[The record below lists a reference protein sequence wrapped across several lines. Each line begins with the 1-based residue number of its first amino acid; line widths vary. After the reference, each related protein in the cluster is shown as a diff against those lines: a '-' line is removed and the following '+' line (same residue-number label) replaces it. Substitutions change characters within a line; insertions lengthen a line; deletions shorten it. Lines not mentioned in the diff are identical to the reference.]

1 MFEHLAS
8 CVARISGGNATGTG
22 FFVAPG
28 QLLTCAHVVAP
39 ARDGN
44 DPIQVEYAGSTYE
57 AGVIKYLPAPFPD
70 LALLNV
76 DIPDHP
82 TVLLDPA
89 LSPGTSLYVFG
100 FTDKYRGG
108 EPATVEYEGQAL
120 LDAQSALMKFK
131 GGQIVPGLS
140 GAPLLNLMN
149 WTVAGIVKSTRD
161 RGSDLGGGGISSKT
175 IFEQLPELVA
185 LQRTI
190 HNWDKRWVNA
200 TQQQRERSA
209 DGEQVPVRIV
219 EVRQKKTAARA
230 SEEEID
236 PNRLPTKTLLESLW
250 CPQSLAWFEE
260 GLIALGSRDSV
271 LRIGST
277 DGRIVDEFAVP
288 ESYPSYIAVQGG
300 RWVAA
305 VCYTKLFVVDL
316 ETRTSRSVTLD
327 SGASTYAIGWSPD
340 GRHLAA
346 GGTNVLQVFDR
357 DLAVVS
363 SHHVGGK
370 GGAHGV
376 AWTPDGI
383 LHVGIGNGQV
393 WRLAEPFKEVEIA
406 FQRDARVDALQ
417 NSGVDER
424 LAVLWDDGQIEIRRG
439 AEIEAS
445 IATPGTDSFHGGG
458 PKIAWCLDQTVIA
471 CANGVSASVIMW
483 RIGSPSYVRR
493 RMDRHVLSLALDPSG
508 SQLALGID
516 EANREDGRVETL
528 EVSAIAGAL
537 SGQSGA
543 EAMPEPHLFEAD
555 WTALI
560 DSVTSAREGTQA
572 SFKVALNIP
581 YFEDEIDW
589 YEQAVRKADADARIK
604 RELTRNH
611 ERARKSA
618 LTLVNELRWAVEM
631 MQEAHFH
638 ETEISTVCDGFAS
651 VSINAVLGRLA
662 IKGHPQI
669 GSLEEFI
676 GYVFGYAK
684 SDLVYL
690 GFGSGDGRGL
700 TAEVP
705 MDFLLEVEQ
714 LLELGGALGEKHGAT
729 TPQQKVYA
737 ACQLFHDFDY
747 AFSYYDQRRL
757 WTKFVLPQVL
767 ERYPHEDVIFN
778 PSNVERFGLA

>member
-1 MFEHLAS
+1 
-8 CVARISGGNATGTG
+8 
-22 FFVAPG
+22 
-28 QLLTCAHVVAP
+28 
-39 ARDGN
+39 
-44 DPIQVEYAGSTYE
+44 
-57 AGVIKYLPAPFPD
+57 
-70 LALLNV
+70 V
-76 DIPDHP
+76 DISDHP

-131 GGQIVPGLS
+131 GGQIMPGLR
-140 GAPLLNLMN
+140 GAPMLNLNN

-190 HNWDKRWVNA
+190 HNWDKRWINA

-209 DGEQVPVRIV
+209 DGEQTPVRIV
-219 EVRQKKTAARA
+219 EVLQKKTAARA
-230 SEEEID
+230 PEEEID
-236 PNRLPTKTLLESLW
+236 PARLPTKTLLKSLW
-250 CPQSLAWFEE
+250 CPQSLAWFAK

-277 DGRIVDEFAVP
+277 DGRILDEFAVP

-316 ETRTSRSVTLD
+316 QSRNSRSVTLD

-340 GRHLAA
+340 GRYLAA

-357 DLAVVS
+357 DLAVIS
-363 SHHVGGK
+363 SHHVGGQ
-370 GGAHGV
+370 GGARGV
-376 AWTPDGI
+376 AWMPDGT
-383 LHVGIGNGQV
+383 LHFGIANGQV
-393 WRLAEPFKEVEIA
+393 WRLSEPFKEVEIA
-406 FQRDARVDALQ
+406 FQRDASVNALQ
-417 NSGVDER
+417 NSGVDDR

-445 IATPGTDSFHGGG
+445 ITTPGAGAFHGGG

-483 RIGSPSYVRR
+483 RIGALSYVRR
-493 RMDRHVLSLALDPSG
+493 RMDRRVLSLALDPSG
-508 SQLALGID
+508 SRLALGID

-528 EVSAIAGAL
+528 EVSAIAGTL
-537 SGQSGA
+537 SGQSGE

-560 DSVTSAREGTQA
+560 DSVTSAGEGTQA

-581 YFEDEIDW
+581 YLNDKIDW

-618 LTLVNELRWAVEM
+618 LELVDELRWAVER
-631 MQEAHFH
+631 MQEAHFD
-638 ETEISTVCDGFAS
+638 EREISTVCDGFAS

-662 IKGHPQI
+662 IESHPRI
-669 GSLEEFI
+669 ESLEEFI
-676 GYVFGYAK
+676 GYVFGYVK
-684 SDLVYL
+684 SNLVCL
-690 GFGSGDGRGL
+690 GFDSDDGRGL
-700 TAEVP
+700 KAAVP
-705 MDFLLEVEQ
+705 MEFLLEVEQ
-714 LLELGGALGEKHGAT
+714 LLELGGTLGERHGAT
-729 TPQQKVYA
+729 TPRQKIYA

-747 AFSYYDQRRL
+747 AFGYYDKRRL
-757 WTKFVLPQVL
+757 WIQYVLPQAL
-767 ERYPHEDVIFN
+767 ERYPHDDIIFS
-778 PSNVERFGLA
+778 PSNIVRFGLA